1 MSEQLT
7 EETTRLNIVDV
18 TSNTSPE
25 PTIEDLPVIKPKT
38 TDQPEGIF
46 SNKGKNTKSFIK
58 IVNFNKRLLL
68 FPAGKSLYILELLPV
83 VNFYDLIFA

>member
-1 MSEQLT
+1 MSEQIA
-7 EETTRLNIVDV
+7 EETTRLNIIDV

-38 TDQPEGIF
+38 ADQPEGIF

-58 IVNFNKRLLL
+58 VVSFNKWLLL
-68 FPAGKSLYILELLPV
+68 FPAGKTLYILELLPI
-83 VNFYDLIFA
+83 VNFYDLNFA